1 MVLVYRINKR
11 SQGSIYLPPL
21 SSVQVLSDLGIMMSN
36 EQFQELMARL
46 NVTNGHMQ
54 YMDFIM
60 NFGDPRP
67 DSLDGPLGGVV
78 HPANHK
84 VNPIRG
90 DEHGMTA
97 LEVESKLRQKLREN
111 FTVRFGHGIPGL
123 VLS

>member
-1 MVLVYRINKR
+1 
-11 SQGSIYLPPL
+11 
-21 SSVQVLSDLGIMMSN
+21 
-36 EQFQELMARL
+36 MARL

-67 DSLDGPLGGVV
+67 ETVEGPLGGVV

-111 FTVRFGHGIPGL
+111 FHGKCLRLGHMMQRKLATGHKNVIIF
-123 VLS
+123 